1 MQTRADKWTFVEE
14 RPVHDRRKLTETGL
28 ANSNGININYK
39 SQGDGEPLLM
49 ISGFGSTQGSW
60 WPQTRIF
67 KKYYRVITF
76 DNRGIGKSDKPVG
89 PYSTKMMATDAI
101 GLMDHLGI
109 QRAHV
114 LGVSMGGMIAQE
126 LAINYPDRVN
136 KLVLACTFAAR
147 DETSG
152 PTAKGAKAKELYSKS
167 PPSVARIMK
176 YSDTLSHLIFNRRAY
191 SIFVAP
197 MMMLM
202 SRLAGSSAEIGLSGQ
217 LDAILAHNTIDRLKL
232 IQASTLV
239 ITGTQDRLVKP
250 ASSEVLARLIPKA
263 KLVKIEGGSHAFS
276 IEMKSQF
283 NKEVLNFLEN

>member
-1 MQTRADKWTFVEE
+1 MQTQADKGTFEE
-14 RPVHDRRKLTETGL
+14 RPAHDRRKVTETGS
-28 ANSNGININYK
+28 ANINGININYR

-49 ISGFGSTQGSW
+49 ISGFGSAQGSW

-76 DNRGIGKSDKPVG
+76 DNRGIGKSDKPAG
-89 PYSTKMMATDAI
+89 PYSTKMMAKDAI

-114 LGVSMGGMIAQE
+114 LGASMGGMIAQE
-126 LAINYPDRVN
+126 LAINYPERVS

-152 PTAKGAKAKELYSKS
+152 PTAKGAKAKEDYSK
-167 PPSVARIMK
+167 PSTNRTRMIK
-176 YSDTLSHLIFNRRAY
+176 HSDNLSHLVFNRL
-191 SIFVAP
+191 SFKIFVTP

-217 LDAILAHNTIDRLKL
+217 LDAILAHNTIDRLIL

-239 ITGTQDRLVKP
+239 ITGTQDRLIKP

-276 IEMKSQF
+276 IEMRSQF